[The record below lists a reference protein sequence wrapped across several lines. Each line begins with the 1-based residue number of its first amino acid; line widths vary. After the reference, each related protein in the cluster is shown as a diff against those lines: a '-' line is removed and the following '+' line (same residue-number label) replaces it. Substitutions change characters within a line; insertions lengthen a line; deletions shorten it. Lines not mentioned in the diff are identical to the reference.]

1 MTDTSSS
8 VTDDSNTPSFNVTH
22 SNPNQVA
29 FDFLHIHRNH
39 NKSISTSA
47 SNTSISSSLNDEHH
61 TCELNEKV
69 AHLATSIYQELEK
82 IVKIFGRDSV
92 KDLMPIV
99 VSILGWLL
107 FWLEFWKIIF

>member
-8 VTDDSNTPSFNVTH
+8 ITDDNHSGFHNTQQS
-22 SNPNQVA
+22 QQQLA
-29 FDFLHIHRNH
+29 FDFLHINRNH

-99 VSILGWLL
+99 VSILG
-107 FWLEFWKIIF
+107 K